1 MNPSQEEE
9 IEMVQLNL
17 PYGGERGQQL
27 MQKLQKNIKNTF
39 KGKVQLRTTYTP
51 CKLGSRFPV
60 KDKTKL
66 EHQHNVCYHIKCA
79 NKKYKSC
86 GYVGFGVHQTEDT
99 CSDYG
104 PQLQRCKVT
113 RPTTFEEDQTSTSVP
128 SRCEDNRE
136 RLSDELQKIHQRS
149 PLYQR
154 AKTRPECPKR
164 SIQSQTVQLAV
175 TI

>member
-1 MNPSQEEE
+1 
-9 IEMVQLNL
+9 
-17 PYGGERGQQL
+17 
-27 MQKLQKNIKNTF
+27 MQIL
-39 KGKVQLRTTYTP
+39 LRR
-51 CKLGSRFPV
+51 K
-60 KDKTKL
+60 
-66 EHQHNVCYHIKCA
+66 
-79 NKKYKSC
+79 
-86 GYVGFGVHQTEDT
+86 HQTEDT

-113 RPTTFEEDQTSTSVP
+113 RSTTFEEDQTSTSVP

-136 RLSDELQKIHQRS
+136 RLSDQHQKIHQRS

-154 AKTRPECPKR
+154 AKTRPERPKR